1 MDKEALT
8 QAVDSALN
16 YDYTFFDDA
25 MSRLFNQELLNTL
38 DAQIHLIKNAIYNY
52 DDMVFNK
59 EDYSITDPN
68 KDELIPKLG
77 DKVSSK
83 EEEL

>member
-25 MSRLFNQELLNTL
+25 ISRLVNQELLSKL
-38 DAQIHLIKNAIYNY
+38 DTQIHLVHSGIYNY
-52 DDMVFNK
+52 DDLVLRKDDPF
-59 EDYSITDPN
+59 ITDPYKDKLLIY
-68 KDELIPKLG
+68 KDE
-77 DKVSSK
+77 
-83 EEEL
+83 EEI